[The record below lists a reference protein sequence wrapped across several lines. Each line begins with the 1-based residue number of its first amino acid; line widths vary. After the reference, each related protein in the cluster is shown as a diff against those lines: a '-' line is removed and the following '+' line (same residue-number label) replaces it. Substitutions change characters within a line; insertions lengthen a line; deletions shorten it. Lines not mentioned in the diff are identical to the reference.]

1 MKLKCQIELTE
12 ENGYFTAPPI
22 IFFLE
27 KNTARK
33 CGYDVIVDRTTCWNE
48 GARLCFKTEIE
59 DNLRPGTEY
68 RRFIDREWER
78 MVRSAQES
86 HEHWDA
92 ASRVDMV
99 GMVRTVCGI
108 GRRAEHKF

>member
-1 MKLKCQIELTE
+1 MKLKCRIELGE
-12 ENGYFTAPPI
+12 ENGYFQAPAI

-33 CGYDVIVDRTTCWNE
+33 CGYDVKMRPTGWWSTAALSNFIS
-48 GARLCFKTEIE
+48 LIE
-59 DNLRPGTEY
+59 DNLRPSTEY
-68 RRFIDREWER
+68 RRFIDREWDR

-108 GRRAEHKF
+108 K